1 MIHEQWLQPK
11 ILFLLDYNLK
21 IVIYWGI
28 NICLK
33 NIKIYWGV
41 YWVEFYM
48 QWQMSKFLVD
58 GMTGKTLVRGRGLGI
73 EFTDVLKK
81 ELVQIP
87 QVN

>member
-1 MIHEQWLQPK
+1 MR
-11 ILFLLDYNLK
+11 
-21 IVIYWGI
+21 WG
-28 NICLK
+28 
-33 NIKIYWGV
+33 
-41 YWVEFYM
+41 
-48 QWQMSKFLVD
+48 MSKFLFD